1 MMTSPRGTSDSIS
14 MPSVV
19 ETDTDDDIDVEVEI
33 SERERVDAHL
43 ATPLDVD
50 TIIIS
55 DLHLG
60 SDVARSKALVLMLK
74 THTYR
79 RLVLN
84 GDVFDDLNF
93 KRLTKDDWKV
103 LSLLR
108 RLSNPRR
115 GIEVVW
121 VVGNHDGGVAEILTH
136 LLGVPVHEEI
146 VFTVAGQRHLAIHGH
161 QFDRWI
167 TKHVTITA
175 IASSLYLLLQRLDPH
190 HRMSRWVKRTSKKW
204 LRLSDKIAHDA
215 TSHGRRNHQVQVV
228 HCGHTHMPGIKHID
242 DMVYVNSGCWT
253 DKPSTYVTIAHTGEV
268 NLQSM

>member
-1 MMTSPRGTSDSIS
+1 MRSDVDADLRI
-14 MPSVV
+14 V
-19 ETDTDDDIDVEVEI
+19 ELDDVEQIVEA
-33 SERERVDAHL
+33 SERERIDAHL
-43 ATPLDVD
+43 AVALDVD
-50 TIIIS
+50 TILVS

-60 SDVARSKALVLMLK
+60 SDVARSRALVMMLK
-74 THTYR
+74 THSYK

-121 VVGNHDGGVAEILTH
+121 IVGNHDGGVAEILTH
-136 LLGVPVHEEI
+136 LLGVPVHEEM
-146 VFTVAGQRHLAIHGH
+146 VFTVAGKRHLAIHGH

-175 IASSLYLLLQRLDPH
+175 IASALYLLLQRLDPK
-190 HRMSRWVKRTSKKW
+190 HRVSRWVKRTSKKW

-215 TSHGRRNHQVQVV
+215 VSHGRRNHSVQFV
-228 HCGHTHMPGIKHID
+228 HCGHTHMPTIKQVD

-253 DKPSTYVTIAHTGEV
+253 DKPSTYVVVDHQGDV
-268 NLQSM
+268 QLHSM